1 MEDSTILRGARNLQS
16 RLNHKLGSKWSPEK
30 PVDGKRAKKFNSKYV
45 DSSSPASSS
54 SSPQKEKKKTT
65 TKPLPLQPSFGDDAT
80 KEKTKTKK
88 GKEKSHDGDN
98 DDITEA
104 SQTYGHAKKKRK
116 DQSGYLQ
123 PTGTITCRLV
133 YFKPVGPPSSNLKHC
148 C

>member
-16 RLNHKLGSKWSPEK
+16 RLNGSIWSPEK

-54 SSPQKEKKKTT
+54 SSPQKEKTT

-80 KEKTKTKK
+80 KEKTKK